1 MNIMKYLFMFAAML
15 PLSGVGSTQVL
26 ALRLPSFSRRV
37 AINRPFAFGT
47 TPVSNGMIAS
57 NNDVEVRV

>member
-1 MNIMKYLFMFAAML
+1 MKYLVMFATML
-15 PLSGVGSTQVL
+15 PLSGVATTQV

>member
-1 MNIMKYLFMFAAML
+1 MKYLVMFATML
-15 PLSGVGSTQVL
+15 PLSGVATQV

>member
-1 MNIMKYLFMFAAML
+1 MKYLVILAAML
-15 PLSGVGSTQVL
+15 PPLSGDATQV

>member
-1 MNIMKYLFMFAAML
+1 MKYLVMSATCML
-15 PLSGVGSTQVL
+15 PLSGVATQV